1 MKALVYTAP
10 YTLQFRDEPDP
21 VPGNDEVLVKVDAVG
36 ICGSDMHG
44 YHGFD
49 ERRPAPLIL
58 GHEAAGRIASG
69 PRAGKRVT
77 VNPLVTC
84 LRCEFCLDGRPH
96 LCRERQILSLPARP
110 GAFAE
115 LVKVPEANAI
125 EIPDGLDMTRAALVE
140 PLAVGY
146 HAAKLGLKTQARPA
160 SAITTAVLG
169 GGAIGIASA
178 LCLQLMGV
186 ARIAVGEPH
195 TGRRATVTKAG
206 PFRAYAPGEV
216 GQPADGSVDLVLDAV
231 GAEATRAAACRLV
244 KPGGTIVHIGLLP
257 GSAGVD
263 VRRIT
268 LQEVTF
274 VGTYCYTPLDFVET
288 LAAVADGRLG
298 ALDWL
303 EERPLSAG
311 AQAFRDL
318 DEGRLSVAKVV
329 LRP

>member
-1 MKALVYTAP
+1 MKALVYTGP
-10 YTLQFRDEPDP
+10 HTLVFRDEPDP
-21 VPGNDEVLVKVDAVG
+21 MPGNDEVLVKVEAVG

-49 ERRPAPLIL
+49 ERRPPPLIL
-58 GHEAAGRIASG
+58 GHEAAGKIASG
-69 PRAGKRVT
+69 PKAGRRVT
-77 VNPLVTC
+77 INPLVTC
-84 LRCEFCLDGRPH
+84 GTCEFCLDGRPH
-96 LCRERQILSLPARP
+96 LCRQRQIISMPARP

-115 LVKVPEANAI
+115 LVRVPEANAV
-125 EIPDGLDMTRAALVE
+125 EIPDGLDMTRAALIE

-146 HAAKLGLKTQARPA
+146 HAAKIGLKSQSRPA
-160 SAITTAVLG
+160 SAITAAVLG
-169 GGAIGIASA
+169 GGAIGVTTA
-178 LCLQLMGV
+178 LCLRLMGV
-186 ARIAVGEPH
+186 SSIAVGEPH
-195 TGRRATVTKAG
+195 AGRRATVAKAG
-206 PFRAYAPGEV
+206 TFHAYVPGGA

-257 GSAGVD
+257 GAAGVD

-274 VGTYCYTPLDFVET
+274 VGTYCYTPLDFAET
-288 LAAVADGRLG
+288 LAAAADGRLG

-303 EERPLSAG
+303 EERPLSGG

-318 DEGRLSVAKVV
+318 DEGRLAVAKVV